1 MRPFILPPNI
11 IDIEASG
18 FAAQGYPIEIGIA
31 LASGDTYCTLI
42 RPEPEW
48 TYWDDQAEAVH
59 RVPRDILDLYG
70 KSVHDVARQIN
81 DLLSGQVAYS
91 DGWEVDKS
99 WLSQLFWA
107 AGTTPRFQF
116 SSLEFIL
123 SNPQMECWHMT
134 KDEVIDKMQAQRH
147 RASVDAHIIQ
157 TTYMRTLEDMEN
169 TND

>member
-91 DGWEVDKS
+91 DGWRSIKAGFHNSSGLPVQRRVS
-99 WLSQLFWA
+99 NLAPWNLFSPILKWN
-107 AGTTPRFQF
+107 AG
-116 SSLEFIL
+116 I
-123 SNPQMECWHMT
+123 
-134 KDEVIDKMQAQRH
+134 
-147 RASVDAHIIQ
+147 
-157 TTYMRTLEDMEN
+157 
-169 TND
+169 